1 MKQRFETVRRGDQRF
16 DLLISGK
23 FSTSERAIPIQSLQ
37 VGEPLEEVTFKIVDR
52 QSLPPLTWMEMYK
65 KTVKPRHLLLVLFP
79 LFYFL
84 ISTWNRPVISSLEIL
99 FLFLALIVSF
109 FAVQLKIDTQDF
121 ISGYDRLRDTHSLS
135 VLKSGAIGVS
145 EVHTRIQRLAGIAF
159 GLGLIPLA
167 LEPFRFVAL
176 VATAVLFYLGYS
188 LGSQK
193 KNRLF
198 RDLCLSLTA
207 GPLLAFGIIPEIKS
221 LLFGFVWALFIFF
234 SLQVDHFQNYFEQTR
249 AKEKN
254 LITNYSFDQASLTL
268 WWVWGT
274 AMITYSI
281 WSLATSEIS
290 VWLGTVLIIIYFSF
304 SWRKKLF
311 AVKSPVG
318 SEIEKVCLQGH
329 QLYLIFLLLWA
340 TELVFKA
347 WLAPLVFLWAQ

>member
-23 FSTSERAIPIQSLQ
+23 FSTQERAIPVQSLQ
-37 VGEPLEEVTFKIVDR
+37 IGEPHEEVTFKIIDR
-52 QSLPPLTWMEMYK
+52 QSLPKISWIEMFR

-84 ISTWNRPVISSLEIL
+84 ISTWNQPLISSFEIL
-99 FLFLALIVSF
+99 FIFFALVISF
-109 FAVQLKIDTQDF
+109 FAVQLKIDTQDYV
-121 ISGYDRLRDTHSLS
+121 SGYDRLRDTHSLS
-135 VLKSGAIGVS
+135 ALKSGAIGVS
-145 EVHTRIQRLAGIAF
+145 EVQVRIQRLAGLAF
-159 GLGLIPLA
+159 GLGLIPLI
-167 LEPFRFVAL
+167 LEPYRFFAL
-176 VATAVLFYLGYS
+176 AGTAVLFYLGYS

-198 RDLCLSLTA
+198 RDICLSLTA
-207 GPLLAFGIIPEIKS
+207 GPLLAFGILPQLSS
-221 LLFGFVWALFIFF
+221 LPFGFVWSLFIFF

-249 AKEKN
+249 AGEKN
-254 LITNYSFDQASLTL
+254 LITNNSFDQAPKTL
-268 WWVWGT
+268 WCVWGL
-274 AMITYSI
+274 AMMTFSI
-281 WSLATSEIS
+281 WSLFTTEIS
-290 VWLGTVLIIIYFSF
+290 VWLGTVLIILYFSF

-318 SEIEKVCLQGH
+318 SEIEKACLLGH